1 MIMTSIAEIKSAL
14 HQQIANTEDKKVLEK
29 LQSYLKSLIKS
40 DNKIVAYSSKL
51 KPLSVKEY
59 RMEVEEA
66 ITQYRKGK
74 VISQKEMEK
83 KI

>member
-1 MIMTSIAEIKSAL
+1 MTTIAEIKSAL
-14 HQQIANTEDKKVLEK
+14 HYQIANTEDKKVLEK
-29 LQSYLKSLIKS
+29 LQSYLRSLVKS
-40 DNKIVAYSSKL
+40 DHKTVAYSSKL

-59 RMEVEEA
+59 KAEIEEA

>member
-1 MIMTSIAEIKSAL
+1 MTSIAEIKSAL

-29 LQSYLKSLIKS
+29 LQSYLKSLVKS

>member
-1 MIMTSIAEIKSAL
+1 MTSIAEIKSAL

>member
-29 LQSYLKSLIKS
+29 LQSYLKSLVKS